1 MADKELEDDDPY
13 EFVAV
18 TFPMENGVDAD
29 ELMAR
34 CFVEEYALMG
44 TPRDRMFV
52 LFRSKFFAGTNAIL
66 ERRGEEFVR
75 AIIDGVYG
83 PAVQEV
89 A

>member
-1 MADKELEDDDPY
+1 MAEKALEDDDPY

-18 TFPMENGVDAD
+18 TFPMEDGVDAD

-44 TPRDRMFV
+44 MPRDRMFV

>member
-18 TFPMENGVDAD
+18 RFPMEEGVDAD

-44 TPRDRMFV
+44 MPRDRMLV
-52 LFRSKFFAGTNAIL
+52 LFRSTFFAGTNAIL
-66 ERRGEEFVR
+66 QRRGEGFIES
-75 AIIDGVYG
+75 IIESVYG